1 MQVTKSMIYDCYDI
15 ANSQMHN
22 KGFFF
27 DKDKTSTFYDLL
39 NKSNHPD
46 PPKFVTSQIQPP
58 KLVEIYSK
66 NKIFRELKTLIQ
78 EMKGNIAFLILHW
91 IASYVYST
99 TPLNYQLPL
108 QLSLSEP
115 NLSHIGTYLK

>member
-1 MQVTKSMIYDCYDI
+1 MDNPFSESSFSILRSEKIKMSDRPLSRTVFKIGSVNFRTDYKTWSMQVTKSMIYDCYDI

-46 PPKFVTSQIQPP
+46 PPKICNIPNPTPEVS
-58 KLVEIYSK
+58 
-66 NKIFRELKTLIQ
+66 
-78 EMKGNIAFLILHW
+78 GNLF
-91 IASYVYST
+91 
-99 TPLNYQLPL
+99 
-108 QLSLSEP
+108 
-115 NLSHIGTYLK
+115 KK